1 MGRGGRQAG
10 SLVGRFVAR
19 RGERG
24 GGNNVKV
31 RLGGRWWR
39 HVFALSLSTDQRIA
53 RTTVIMYVV
62 PVHHTLLR
70 RTLVSMYSYD
80 VKSSLY

>member
-39 HVFALSLSTDQRIA
+39 HVFALSQHRPKNSSYYSHNVRGSGSPYTIEA
-53 RTTVIMYVV
+53 HFGKYVQ
-62 PVHHTLLR
+62 L
-70 RTLVSMYSYD
+70 
-80 VKSSLY
+80 

>member
-53 RTTVIMYVV
+53 RTSHIVRGSGSSYTM
-62 PVHHTLLR
+62 LLR
-70 RTLVSMYSYD
+70 RTFCSYD